1 MHRSF
6 GGIAIMV
13 SAALLA
19 GAVLTGC
26 ASNSSSSSTTVVT
39 RPRSS
44 TTTST
49 TESPTTAAIPSAAND
64 LAAFFSAA
72 SNYDQKLQAA
82 AAVVNG
88 GMGTNQVTITTAM
101 VDAVNA
107 ANPSTAAH
115 EIPPGLAQDVMQ
127 PVLTVQ
133 SNLVSRFW
141 AFRGIIEA
149 HPQPGQPETISPSH
163 EGMNGNSYDYV
174 LTCLANGTHS
184 ARSFA
189 TDLASARSAALR
201 APPVATLDPSS
212 RSAAN
217 LAVWLEEI
225 VGRNSGCMS
234 CGGTRMTNL
243 TPITWH
249 QIDQRPEGGDLFD
262 GDIGGIPFAAHYTA
276 GSGWAV
282 QIHAC

>member
-1 MHRSF
+1 MRRSF
-6 GGIAIMV
+6 GSTAFMV
-13 SAALLA
+13 STALLT
-19 GAVLTGC
+19 GAVLSGC
-26 ASNSSSSSTTVVT
+26 ASKSSSSSTTAVT

-44 TTTST
+44 TTTSM
-49 TESPTTAAIPSAAND
+49 TESATTAAIPSAAND
-64 LAAFFSAA
+64 LAAYFAAA
-72 SNYDQKLQAA
+72 SNYDRQLQAA

-88 GMGTNQVTITTAM
+88 GIGTNQVTITTEM

-107 ANPSTAAH
+107 ADPSAAAH

-141 AFRGIIEA
+141 AFRGITEA

-163 EGMNGNSYDYV
+163 EGMNGDSYDYV
-174 LTCLANGTHS
+174 LTCLANGTHP

-189 TDLASARSAALR
+189 ADLAAARSAALR
-201 APPVATLDPSS
+201 APPVVTLDPSS

-225 VGRNSGCMS
+225 GKRNSGCMS
-234 CGGTRMTNL
+234 CGGTRVTSL

-262 GDIGGIPFAAHYTA
+262 GDIGGIPFVAHYAA
-276 GSGWAV
+276 GSGWVV
-282 QIHAC
+282 QINAC